1 MDAVCLQLGRKFVY
15 MFYLDL
21 FRFIP
26 NFVALGTVLQGAT
39 GVFGSRVVKLI
50 NAQEQACGEEGITH
64 TGANFN

>member
-1 MDAVCLQLGRKFVY
+1 

-39 GVFGSRVVKLI
+39 GVFGSRVVKQI
-50 NAQEQACGEEGITH
+50 SAQEQACGEGCSEEGITD